1 MATTIFQ
8 RLESKLDKLEKKTE
22 KRVEKK
28 IMHQRI
34 TEMVKGLNIFEK
46 LELAMKIFL

>member
-1 MATTIFQ
+1 MSTIFE
-8 RLESKLDKLEKKTE
+8 RLEKKLDNMEKKVE

-34 TEMVKGLNIFEK
+34 TEMVRGMNIWEK
-46 LELAMKIFL
+46 LELHIKIGI

>member
-8 RLESKLDKLEKKTE
+8 RLENKLDKLEKKVE

-34 TEMVKGLNIFEK
+34 SEMVRGLNFFEK
-46 LELAMKIFL
+46 LELTIKIFS

>member
-1 MATTIFQ
+1 MSTIFE
-8 RLESKLDKLEKKTE
+8 RLENKLDRMEKKVE

-34 TEMVKGLNIFEK
+34 TEMVKGLNFFEK